1 MANANVISFNDAVIQ
16 LQRLNKSAANQEKFA
31 REDALTQKIMVGLD
45 AQGNKEIQ
53 RQEEIEDK
61 QEKHQSKMEESLI
74 EIRNILGNISKSI
87 EVALTSSIG
96 GASNVGSALAKGSEL
111 TENESEA
118 AKAKADADKEQ
129 HVLLNKLIEGISGL
143 KKATD
148 EGLTKLGATFKEGS
162 AGGGGIMGGIS
173 SLLDAGKGLVGGGV
187 KGIGGKIAG
196 AARSGLGM
204 ISRAGPLA
212 GIAGLG
218 LAGFNVVNDV
228 MGNIDQSNTVE
239 ENVKSGA
246 LTRSEGNVLQ
256 GEALGSTAGTAA
268 GAAIGG
274 IAGSALGPLGTAAG
288 MWLGSKV
295 GGFAGG
301 VAGKYGVKAY
311 QGIKGLFG
319 FGESKQ
325 EEAAKMSPEQKLMQ
339 DYASGNINAEEYNK
353 KMKLQTEGGSAAP
366 VPTPTSASAA
376 KEETYYDSNGVKLK
390 KKASVSGKD
399 LMTPVNSEV
408 PPEVQAAVSANAG
421 EQIVPASNIV
431 ATPTQ
436 QANTGGMWDSVK
448 SMGKSVWGGIKSGAS
463 WVGDKASSIGK
474 GISSWF
480 SGTGLGRGI
489 AQRGDDVSGG
499 GVGTVSP
506 DQKVGVNTNMSSTES
521 SDGSSSRDFNQG
533 ITSEKTVLGSTWLGK
548 MFAKKGTQTENFVA
562 SSESSSNDS
571 TKMNEVYGSRKNGGW
586 FGKDEYTLD
595 GQKVDKDVYMRAKG
609 VAATGGKLG
618 DEVYGKS
625 AETANAREDLAN
637 KNSGGTAVVNAPTT
651 VNNTTQQAN
660 IMRSPFRNEE
670 GSLNRYYNTRMGV
683 Y

>member
-16 LQRLNKSAANQEKFA
+16 LQRLNKTAANQEKFA
-31 REDALTQKIMVGLD
+31 REDAMVQQIMVGLD

-74 EIRNILGNISKSI
+74 QIRDIMANLSKTI
-87 EVALTSSIG
+87 EVALISSIG
-96 GASNVGSALAKGSEL
+96 GASNVGSALAQGTQLS
-111 TENESEA
+111 ENESEA
-118 AKAKADADKEQ
+118 AKVKADADKEQ

-162 AGGGGIMGGIS
+162 AGGGGILGGLS
-173 SLLDAGKGLVGGGV
+173 SLLSGGKNLASGGIKGL
-187 KGIGGKIAG
+187 GGKLAG
-196 AARSGLGM
+196 AARGGLGM

-228 MGNIDQSNTVE
+228 MGNIDQSNAIE

-246 LTRSEGNVLQ
+246 LSRKEGNVLQ
-256 GEALGSTAGTAA
+256 GEAMGSTAGTAA

-319 FGESKQ
+319 FGETKEQ
-325 EEAAKMSPEQKLMQ
+325 EKAKMSPEQQLMQ

-353 KMKLQTEGGSAAP
+353 KMKLQTEGGAA
-366 VPTPTSASAA
+366 TPEAMSPSASAT

-390 KKASVSGKD
+390 KKSSVSGRD
-399 LMTPVNSEV
+399 LMSPVNSEA
-408 PPEVQAAVSANAG
+408 PPEVQAAVSVNESLSTG

-436 QANTGGMWDSVK
+436 QPVKTGGMWDSVK
-448 SMGKSVWGGIKSGAS
+448 SMGKSVWGGIKSGAN
-463 WVGDKASSIGK
+463 WVGEKASAIGGGIVSGISSIGS
-474 GISSWF
+474 GIKSLFGGGSSG
-480 SGTGLGRGI
+480 S
-489 AQRGDDVSGG
+489 VSGAP
-499 GVGTVSP
+499 VEATQEKYKQVYDETMKS
-506 DQKVGVNTNMSSTES
+506 TN
-521 SDGSSSRDFNQG
+521 GN
-533 ITSEKTVLGSTWLGK
+533 INI
-548 MFAKKGTQTENFVA
+548 AK
-562 SSESSSNDS
+562 
-571 TKMNEVYGSRKNGGW
+571 
-586 FGKDEYTLD
+586 
-595 GQKVDKDVYMRAKG
+595 AKAE
-609 VAATGGKLG
+609 AATGLTGTGASPDTLPAKSGNSIQASSVQPAATTTG
-618 DEVYGKS
+618 DQVYGKS
-625 AETANAREDLAN
+625 AETMNARDELSN
-637 KNSGGTAVVNAPTT
+637 KNNGGTAVVNAPTT

-660 IMRSPFRNEE
+660 IMKSPFRNEE